1 LILILLKSSFLFLVY
16 RHGNRDEMI
25 SYFLH
30 HHVPPKNRT
39 YILVETGR
47 APSHPLKMVFK
58 ITVRRWETGHAPS
71 LQLGDNHFP
80 TFYATS
86 QVA

>member
-1 LILILLKSSFLFLVY
+1 
-16 RHGNRDEMI
+16 MI

-47 APSHPLKMVFK
+47 APSHH
-58 ITVRRWETGHAPS
+58 RGHAPS
-71 LQLGDNHFP
+71 LQLGSLNNGI
-80 TFYATS
+80 FYMLRMPKTVCYL
-86 QVA
+86 QLIFIEGE

>member
-1 LILILLKSSFLFLVY
+1 MGSAQELVCSLVCAPTLILLKSSFLFLVH

-39 YILVETGR
+39 YILVEMGIPRLIPSKRCFKLLSDGGR
-47 APSHPLKMVFK
+47 RSML
-58 ITVRRWETGHAPS
+58 R
-71 LQLGDNHFP
+71 LYN
-80 TFYATS
+80 
-86 QVA
+86 